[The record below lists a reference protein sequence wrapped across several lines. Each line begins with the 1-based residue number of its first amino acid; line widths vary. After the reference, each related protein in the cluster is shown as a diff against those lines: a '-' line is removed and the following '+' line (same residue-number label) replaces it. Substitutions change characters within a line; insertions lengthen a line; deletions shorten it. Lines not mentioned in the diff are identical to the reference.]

1 MSGGRR
7 VLILGGTGFIGRNLV
22 RYLVESHLAS
32 FIRVADKTRPEM
44 AWLSSADADL
54 FKQPPVEYLMSNL
67 VNPQSVQKTFTLDS
81 GQFDVVVNLAAVG
94 PYGQD
99 AEFYEAKLLHLARL
113 CGAEAVKRRI
123 PRWIEVST
131 AQVYKSKK
139 SKPANEGT
147 ELKPWTS
154 LAASKL
160 SVEGA
165 LIKAG
170 VPAVI
175 LRPAIVYGQ
184 GDITGLM
191 PRLVCG
197 YVYRKTGE
205 EMKLLWSG
213 DLPINTVHVRDV
225 AKAIWF
231 VTSHGSTGDVFN
243 LADTNATDQ
252 AKISAIIS
260 RIFKIKTGFHGN
272 MVSQFAKMNFKK
284 VVEQANEEHMEPW
297 GEITAAASISRTPLS
312 PFLEPEL
319 LLKHALAVDGRRITQ
334 LGFAYEVPAPTDA
347 LLLES
352 LQYWIG
358 VGVLPPV

>member
-1 MSGGRR
+1 MSGPR
-7 VLILGGTGFIGRNLV
+7 VLVLGGTGFIGRNLV
-22 RYLVESHLAS
+22 RYLVQNRLAS
-32 FIRVADKTRPEM
+32 HIRVADKTRPEM
-44 AWLSSADADL
+44 AWLSSEDADL
-54 FKQPPVEYLMSNL
+54 FKQPPVEYFMSNL
-67 VNPQSVQKTFTLDS
+67 VNAQSVQKTFALDS
-81 GQFDVVVNLAAVG
+81 GEFDVVVNLAAVG

-99 AEFYEAKLLHLARL
+99 PDFYESKLLQLARL
-113 CGAEAVKRRI
+113 CGAEAVKRHV
-123 PRWIEVST
+123 PKWIEVST

-154 LAASKL
+154 LATSKL
-160 SVEGA
+160 AVEA
-165 LIKAG
+165 ELIKEG
-170 VPAVI
+170 VPAII
-175 LRPAIVYGQ
+175 LRPAIVYGP

-197 YVYRKTGE
+197 YIYRKTGE

-213 DLPINTVHVRDV
+213 DLAINTVHVRDV

-231 VTSHGSTGDVFN
+231 VTTHGNTGDVFN
-243 LADTNATDQ
+243 LADANATDQ
-252 AKISAIIS
+252 AKVSAIIS
-260 RIFKIKTGFHGN
+260 RIFRIKTGFHGN
-272 MVSQFAKMNFKK
+272 VVSQFAKINFKK
-284 VVEQANEEHMEPW
+284 VVEQANEEHMQPW

-334 LGFAYEVPAPTDA
+334 LGFVYDLPAPTEP

-358 VGVLPPV
+358 VGALPPL